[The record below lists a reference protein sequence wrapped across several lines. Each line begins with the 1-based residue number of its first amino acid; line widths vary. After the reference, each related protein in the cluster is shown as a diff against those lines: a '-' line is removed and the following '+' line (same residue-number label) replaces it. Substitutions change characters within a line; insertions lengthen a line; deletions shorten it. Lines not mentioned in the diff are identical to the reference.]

1 MYFLRNDAKDV
12 GSVGVS
18 GLTAGQYSHF
28 LSLKKSSFFPSP
40 LDLVHVG
47 AFEGGHLRDY
57 GTDIEGTH
65 LFLHAHVKAG
75 APK

>member
-1 MYFLRNDAKDV
+1 MYFLRKDANDV

-18 GLTAGQYSHF
+18 GLTDGQYSHF
-28 LSLKKSSFFPSP
+28 LSLKI
-40 LDLVHVG
+40 DLVHVG

-65 LFLHAHVKAG
+65 LFLHAHVKEG
-75 APK
+75 GPK

>member
-28 LSLKKSSFFPSP
+28 

>member
-40 LDLVHVG
+40 WTLSLNRT
-47 AFEGGHLRDY
+47 FP
-57 GTDIEGTH
+57 
-65 LFLHAHVKAG
+65 
-75 APK
+75 APQW